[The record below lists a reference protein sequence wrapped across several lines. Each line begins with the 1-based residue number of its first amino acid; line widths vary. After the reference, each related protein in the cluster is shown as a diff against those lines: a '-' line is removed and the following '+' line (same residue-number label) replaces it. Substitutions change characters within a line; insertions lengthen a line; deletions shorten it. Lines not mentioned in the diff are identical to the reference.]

1 VSDKKKEEMKKI
13 YLSVSTILLGTML
26 HAQSAFWTPTEYKGA
41 FPVSDNSDKTNWT
54 AKWSNFDP
62 ENTVYG
68 STTTTVSSDITTNTT
83 WSGIIKLENKVYVKN
98 GATLTIAPGTIIR
111 GDKTTQGT
119 LIITRGS
126 KIIAEGTIDKPIVFT
141 SNETVGNRAE
151 GDWGGLVLLGK
162 AVNNQPGG
170 VANIEGITPSLDT
183 EFGGN
188 DDADNSGIL
197 KYLRVEFAG
206 IALQPN
212 KEINGITFGS
222 VGNKTVVDFVQVSFS
237 GDDSYEWF
245 GGTVDCKHLI
255 AYRGLDD
262 DFDTDFGYRGRV
274 QFGLIIRDPEISDAA
289 GDSNGLESDNDAT
302 GSNNKPL
309 TSPVYSNLTIIGPKG
324 NGTGTLP
331 NGEKFEK
338 AFRLR
343 RNTGTSVF
351 NSIVMGWEKGLSVEG
366 ASTEDNYTADTA
378 VFANNILADL
388 TKGTNVVTASQSF
401 YSNWFGTN
409 NNDTTSTVNSLK
421 LVNAFPAF
429 GTMVDARLQDGSSA
443 SSGASFKNKK
453 FVGGFITEPT
463 GNNAFWTETKY
474 RGAFKANDNTDKSNW
489 TAGWANFD
497 PENTVYGATTK
508 TVSSDITTNTTWSG
522 IIKLENKVY
531 VKNGATLTIEPGTI
545 IRGDKTTQ
553 GSLIV
558 TRGSKII
565 ADGSVDKPI
574 IFTSNESVGNRAEG
588 DWGGLVL
595 LGKAINNQPGGVANI
610 EGITPSN
617 DTEFGGTNDE
627 DSSGVLRFVRVEFA
641 GIALQPNKEIN
652 GVTFGSVGSK
662 TLVDFVQVSF
672 SGDDSFEWF
681 GGTVDCKH
689 LIAYRG
695 LDDDFDTDFGYR
707 GRIQFGL
714 VIRDPE
720 MSDAAGDSNGLESD
734 NDATGS
740 NNQPL
745 TAAVF
750 SNLTIVGAK
759 ADGNGTLPNGEKFEK
774 AFRIR
779 RNSAISVFNSV
790 IVGWEKGL
798 SIEGTSTED
807 NLTGDTSEFANNS
820 LVKLPLGMNV
830 ITASKSFYTP
840 LFGPK
845 NNDTTMTVSDI
856 DWTNAFVDLGKTPDF
871 RLNTNSKVLENASFT
886 SNKFRGGLAKEEENT
901 NAISET
907 TLGEN
912 IVIYPNPAK
921 NNVTIKFGENTE
933 MVNVRLLDLSG
944 KLIQDHSTNGS
955 NINLNIENLN
965 TGVYLI
971 QIISNNQSTTERLII
986 E

>member
-1 VSDKKKEEMKKI
+1 MKKI
-13 YLSVSTILLGTML
+13 YLSVSAILLGTML
-26 HAQSAFWTPTEYKGA
+26 HAQNAFWTPTEYKGA
-41 FPVSDNSDKTNWT
+41 FPVSDNTDKTNWT

-68 STTTTVSSDITTNTT
+68 NTTTTVSSDITTNTT

-111 GDKTTQGT
+111 GDKATQGS

-126 KIIAEGTIDKPIVFT
+126 KIMAEGTVDKPIVFT
-141 SNETVGNRAE
+141 SNESIGNRAE
-151 GDWGGLVLLGK
+151 GDWGGLVILGK

-170 VANIEGITPSLDT
+170 VANIEGITPTIDT

-188 DDADNSGIL
+188 DDTDNSGVL
-197 KYLRVEFAG
+197 KYVRVEFAG

-212 KEINGITFGS
+212 KEINGVTFGS

-237 GDDSYEWF
+237 GDDSFEWF

-262 DFDTDFGYRGRV
+262 DFDTDFGYRGRI
-274 QFGLIIRDPEISDAA
+274 QFGLIVRDPELSDAA

-309 TSPVYSNLTIIGPKG
+309 TAAVFSNLTIIGAKG
-324 NGTGTLP
+324 DGTATLP
-331 NGEKFEK
+331 QGEKFEK
-338 AFRLR
+338 AFRIR
-343 RNTGTSVF
+343 RNSAISVF
-351 NSIVMGWEKGLSVEG
+351 NSVIVGWEKGLSIEG
-366 ASTEDNYTADTA
+366 TSTEDNFTGDTA
-378 VFANNILADL
+378 VFANNVIAGF
-388 TKGTNVVTASQSF
+388 TPSTNIVTASPSF
-401 YSNWFGTN
+401 YSTWFGN
-409 NNDTTSTVNSLK
+409 KNNDTTSTVNSLK
-421 LVNAFPAF
+421 FVNGFPAL
-429 GTMVDARLQDGSSA
+429 GNVIDARLQEGSTA
-443 SSGASFKNKK
+443 ATGASFKDTKK
-453 FVGGFITEPT
+453 FSGGFVTAES

-474 RGAFKANDNTDKSNW
+474 RGAFRANDNTDKSNW
-489 TAGWANFD
+489 TSGWSNFD
-497 PENTVYGATTK
+497 PENTVYGSTTK

-522 IIKLENKVY
+522 IVKLENKVY
-531 VKNGATLTIEPGTI
+531 VKNGATLTIEPGTV
-545 IRGDKTTQ
+545 IRGDKATQ
-553 GSLIV
+553 GSLII

-565 ADGSVDKPI
+565 ADGTVEKPI
-574 IFTSNESVGNRAEG
+574 VFTSNEAVGNRAEG

-740 NNQPL
+740 NNKPL

-759 ADGNGTLPNGEKFEK
+759 ADGNGTLPQGEKFEK

-807 NLTGDTSEFANNS
+807 NIIGDTSEFANNS
-820 LVKLPLGMNV
+820 LVKLPTGMNV
-830 ITASKSFYTP
+830 ITALNTFYTP
-840 LFGPK
+840 WFGPK
-845 NNDTTMTVSDI
+845 NNDTTLTVTDI
-856 DWTNAFVDLGKTPDF
+856 DWVSAFVELGKTPDF
-871 RLNTNSKVLENASFT
+871 RLNTNSKVLTNASFT
-886 SNKFRGGLAKEEENT
+886 SNKFKGGLAKEDE
-901 NAISET
+901 ST
-907 TLGEN
+907 TSVNDIKIDNN
-912 IVIYPNPAK
+912 IVVYPNPAK
-921 NNVTIKFGENTE
+921 NFAVVKFENVNSEIN
-933 MVNVRLLDLSG
+933 VNLLDLSG
-944 KLIQDHSTNGS
+944 KIVNTYTTNQ
-955 NINLNIENLN
+955 NQVELNLSELRA
-965 TGVYLI
+965 GMYLI
-971 QIISNNQSTTERLII
+971 QVISENNSKTERLIV